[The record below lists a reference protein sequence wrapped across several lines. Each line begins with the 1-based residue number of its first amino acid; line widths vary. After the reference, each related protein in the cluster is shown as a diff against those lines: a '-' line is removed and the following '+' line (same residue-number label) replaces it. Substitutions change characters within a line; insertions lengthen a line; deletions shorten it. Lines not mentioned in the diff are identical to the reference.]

1 MSELPF
7 DRSYY
12 PALSK
17 EIASWQREYTPGP
30 LTEDEFYQFF
40 EDGFVIKHDLLKREQ
55 LETATQSIEGIV
67 EELAQELH
75 QAVRFFV

>member
-1 MSELPF
+1 MSETMMN
-7 DRSYY
+7 RSYY
-12 PALSK
+12 PPLSK